1 MNGLKNKKESKQMKE
16 IGNTVFSDEVITDAI
31 STLKELD
38 SRMTHSID
46 SMKKFAERLP
56 KNSDKQVQAMFT
68 LMLATH
74 ADLMVILN
82 MKTLETVNGLIS
94 SLYDLSK
101 MFDIL
106 ETGLE
111 LVVMEI
117 PTTEESK
124 NLKLELTKLKDEVS
138 TIKQKRLPKT
148 ETQIKD
154 IRKELQNYT
163 ELDEVLRIIRERLK
177 ERGVDSNGRD

>member
-1 MNGLKNKKESKQMKE
+1 
-16 IGNTVFSDEVITDAI
+16 
-31 STLKELD
+31 
-38 SRMTHSID
+38 
-46 SMKKFAERLP
+46 
-56 KNSDKQVQAMFT
+56 
-68 LMLATH
+68 
-74 ADLMVILN
+74 MVILN
-82 MKTLETVNGLIS
+82 MKTLETVNGVIS

-101 MFDIL
+101 MVDVL

-163 ELDEVLRIIRERLK
+163 ELDEILRIIREKLK